1 MTILA
6 HSFGT
11 TFISMLQIFF
21 IILAAGILLRKKVLS
36 QDNLHGLSVATVDVF
51 LPCMCFTSILANF
64 RPGEFDIWWILPVS
78 GILLTAVGMLV
89 GWLFFVRELPQKRN
103 MLPLAGVQN
112 AGFMILPLGKI
123 LFPDQFDQFAVY
135 VFMFTIG
142 QSLPI
147 WTIAKLMTTAAPDAR
162 LRWKDMLTPP
172 FIATI
177 AAIVI
182 VFAGLH
188 PIFFIPDPE
197 TPQFAHAFNTIL
209 ATITSGARLLG
220 DATVPLMI
228 FILGGVLGSIRFRLR
243 AYLGDIVRVVLVK
256 FVLLPLM
263 VIGALLYSGIG
274 TAMPLLAVFFVIQSA
289 SAPAISLVIQVKK
302 YGGDEQKLGSMVLVC
317 YLVCLFMLPFWVSV
331 WQLISLR

>member
-1 MTILA
+1 MTILIQ
-6 HSFGT
+6 SFST
-11 TFISMLQIFF
+11 TFVSMLQIFF

-36 QDNLHGLSVATVDVF
+36 QENLHGLSVATVDVF
-51 LPCMCFTSILANF
+51 LPCMCFTSIIANF
-64 RPGEFDIWWILPVS
+64 RPGEFDIWWVLPLS
-78 GILLTAVGMLV
+78 GILLTAVGMFI

-123 LFPDQFDQFAVY
+123 LFPDRFDQFSIY

-162 LRWKDMLTPP
+162 LKWNDMLTPP

-182 VFAGLH
+182 VFTGLH
-188 PIFFIPDPE
+188 PIFFVPE
-197 TPQFAHAFNTIL
+197 TPESARAFNTVL
-209 ATITSGARLLG
+209 ATVFNGVRLLG

-228 FILGGVLGSIRFRLR
+228 FILGGVLGSITFRLR
-243 AYLGDIVRVVLVK
+243 AYLWDIVRVVFIK
-256 FVLLPLM
+256 FMLLPLM
-263 VIGALLYSGIG
+263 TIGVLLYSGIG
-274 TAMPLLAVFFVIQSA
+274 PAMPLLTVFFVIQSS
-289 SAPAISLVIQVKK
+289 SAPAISLVLQVKK
-302 YGGDEQKLGSMVLVC
+302 YGGDEQKIGSMILVC
-317 YLVCLFMLPFWVSV
+317 YLVCLLMLPFWVSV
-331 WQLISLR
+331 WHMMSLN